1 MKSIFTKLS
10 TLILCGVIALV
21 GCTDYSADIQDLNNK
36 LNSEVSTLKTT
47 IQDLRKEIEDTY
59 ATIAEVEALRGTVTN
74 LQAKLDTKAD
84 KTALEAA
91 IEDYTNKINGLDEKY
106 GEYVAEING
115 YVNAFKAALQV
126 ENAEQMQAAV
136 EQLVKQLG
144 DVVKDLDD
152 YKTET
157 NKTLGDILERLGKVE
172 SDIVTING
180 SISDINSALANKAD
194 AADVD
199 AKVEALYK
207 AIEEAEQFDENT
219 TVKQAIAN
227 LNNQYSTLAKELAD
241 LDAAIKALRNE
252 LRSIVVVPEVMV
264 NGVKTVEF
272 NSFSYTPL
280 NVEGAERV
288 EKVDT
293 EKYVYYMFNPSSFAL
308 ANADYS
314 IVSENVKLMTKTAGE
329 APVTIKNVEAVAGEK
344 GKVKVTL
351 SLATGTDNM
360 FALAATMKDNNN
372 IVIYSDYIQ
381 LLVNNVNAE
390 DLVLTNNEDVALAE
404 LAEVAVK
411 EGESLDLAEYVKV
424 RNNDIASFG
433 LEYRFSV
440 VEGDLQLEGSVAKG
454 TQAGKGASVVKV
466 EVIDPANNNNVVLSE
481 DLNVKV
487 LTQVTYVRA
496 TATASVEASRMSYDI
511 TSIPDWVTNLYN
523 QGNTKELL
531 AQAIEAIKNG
541 KIDEAFKVLGGVPG
555 FITITD
561 TFTGVGVAE
570 LPIAANMEDLADS
583 LIPDIDDIDSVDG
596 LIEFLEKLAAKY
608 EESAYVELFKGLNL
622 SSYIPVSSIAATLE
636 KIPFLGSALANSFK
650 NTVASLEDFSIVDLL
665 KNDTVKG
672 LLQAVETFSDYL
684 GGMNIIDFDLIRTKL
699 IELVGNLEGS
709 VGDSLV
715 GSAEQTTIALAKAA
729 AESAARENVVANFN
743 AANKAIKQEFEDGVF
758 GLAKR
763 VVNSDVATETFEKL
777 GITSVQE
784 AFNSLFETAVLVAQY
799 DILDLLKTKIDSSE
813 AEKLAP
819 VWE

>member
-10 TLILCGVIALV
+10 ALILCGVIALV

-47 IQDLRKEIEDTY
+47 IQDLRNEIEDTY
-59 ATIAEVEALRGTVTN
+59 ATIAEVEALRGTVTT
-74 LQAKLDTKAD
+74 LQTKLDTKAD

-91 IEDYTNKINGLDEKY
+91 IDDYTNKINGLDEKY

-115 YVNAFKAALQV
+115 YVNAFKAALKV

-180 SISDINSALANKAD
+180 SISDINSALAKKAD

-207 AIEEAEQFDENT
+207 AIEEAEKFDENT
-219 TVKQAIAN
+219 TVKQAITK
-227 LNNQYSTLAKELAD
+227 LNGQYSDLANDLAK
-241 LDAAIKALRNE
+241 LDEAIKALRNE

-272 NSFSYTPL
+272 NTFSYSPL
-280 NVEGAERV
+280 NVEGERV
-288 EKVDT
+288 EKVDS
-293 EKYVYYMFNPSSFAL
+293 EKAVYYMFNPSSFAL

-329 APVTIKNVEAVAGEK
+329 APVSIKNVEAVAGEK

-351 SLATGTDNM
+351 ALATGSDNM
-360 FALAATMKDNNN
+360 FALAATMKDNDN
-372 IVIYSDYIQ
+372 IVIYSDYVQ

-561 TFTGVGVAE
+561 TFTGVGTAE
-570 LPIAANMEDLADS
+570 LPIATNMEDLADS

-622 SSYIPVSSIAATLE
+622 SSYIPVSSITATLE
-636 KIPFLGSALANSFK
+636 KIPLLGSALANSFK
-650 NTVASLEDFSIVDLL
+650 NTMASLEDFSIVDLL

-699 IELVGNLEGS
+699 IEIVGNLEGS

-758 GLAKR
+758 GLAMR

>member
-47 IQDLRKEIEDTY
+47 IQDLRNEIEDTY
-59 ATIAEVEALRGTVTN
+59 ATIAEVEALRGTVTT
-74 LQAKLDTKAD
+74 LQTKLDTKAD

-91 IEDYTNKINGLDEKY
+91 IDDYTNKINGLDEKY

-115 YVNAFKAALQV
+115 YVNAFKAALKV

-180 SISDINSALANKAD
+180 SISDINSALAKKAD

-207 AIEEAEQFDENT
+207 AIEEAEKFDENT
-219 TVKQAIAN
+219 TVKQAITK
-227 LNNQYSTLAKELAD
+227 LNGQYSSLAQELAK
-241 LDAAIKALRNE
+241 LDEAIKALRNE

-264 NGVKTVEF
+264 NGVKTIEF
-272 NSFSYTPL
+272 NTFSYSPL
-280 NVEGAERV
+280 NVDGERV
-288 EKVDT
+288 EKVDS
-293 EKYVYYMFNPSSFAL
+293 EKAVYYMFNPSSFAL

-329 APVTIKNVEAVAGEK
+329 APVSIKNVEAVAGEK

-351 SLATGTDNM
+351 ALATGSDNM
-360 FALAATMKDNNN
+360 FALAATMKDNDN
-372 IVIYSDYIQ
+372 IVIYSDYVQ

-583 LIPDIDDIDSVDG
+583 LIPDIDDIDSVDS

-622 SSYIPVSSIAATLE
+622 SSYIPVSSITATLE
-636 KIPFLGSALANSFK
+636 KIPLLGTALSNSFK
-650 NTVASLEDFSIVDLL
+650 NTIASLEDFSLIDLI
-665 KNDTVKG
+665 KNDNVKG
-672 LLQAVETFSDYL
+672 LLEAVDTFSDYL
-684 GGMNIIDFDLIRTKL
+684 GGMDLIDFDLIRTKL
-699 IELVGNLEGS
+699 IEIVGNLEGS

-758 GLAKR
+758 GLAMR